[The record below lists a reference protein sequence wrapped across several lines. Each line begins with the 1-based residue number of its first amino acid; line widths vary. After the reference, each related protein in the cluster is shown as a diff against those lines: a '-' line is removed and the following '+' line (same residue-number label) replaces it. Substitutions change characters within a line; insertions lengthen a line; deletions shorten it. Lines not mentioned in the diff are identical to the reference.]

1 MELENVTDH
10 LWLFQRM
17 YFSKNPVLGM
27 PLSYRSVFLR
37 NSVKALKMY
46 KSNSCLAEQRAES
59 ALNQHA
65 QL

>member
-1 MELENVTDH
+1 
-10 LWLFQRM
+10 
-17 YFSKNPVLGM
+17 M

-65 QL
+65 QLWDATQASTTPPRTNEANPAAET